1 MPKRLTVTIV
11 IPVYN
16 EVDDI
21 ERCLTSIAAQTVQP
35 DYVLVVDNNS
45 TDETVAVARRYPF
58 VTVLHE
64 ERQGVVHARNTG
76 FDAAKSDIIGRIDA
90 DSILAPDWVE
100 TLQELF
106 ADEAIDAVSGSVGY
120 HHAPFA
126 RFFSVIDGAFRR
138 YLAWS
143 LGPELALQ
151 GANMALRTSAWWAS
165 RDLMCNRGGMHEDF
179 DLSIHL
185 REAGFSTVFNRTL
198 RADVALRQVGG
209 TWSSFAQYVL
219 LSPGTYAQHN
229 RLRRVFMY
237 PVIGTALMFYPILR
251 MLYLGYDEQKD
262 GFSVRVWLRAT
273 GGSRVNPAT
282 YVE

>member
-21 ERCLTSIAAQTVQP
+21 GRCLASIAAQTVRP
-35 DYVLVVDNNS
+35 DQVLVVDNNS
-45 TDETVAVARRYPF
+45 TDGTVAVAQRYPF

-64 ERQGVVHARNTG
+64 ARQGVVHARNTG
-76 FDAAKSDIIGRIDA
+76 FDAVHGDIIGRIDA
-90 DSILAPDWVE
+90 DSVLAPDWVATVRRIFSSSE
-100 TLQELF
+100 V
-106 ADEAIDAVSGSVGY
+106 DAVSGSVGY

-126 RFFSVIDGAFRR
+126 GFFTRIDGGFRR

-143 LGPELALQ
+143 LGRELALQ
-151 GANMALRTSAWWAS
+151 GANMALRTSAWRAS
-165 RDLMCNRGGMHEDF
+165 RKLMCNRGGMHEDF

-185 REAGFSTVFNRTL
+185 REAGFSTVFEPAL
-198 RADVALRQVGG
+198 QAKVALRQVGG
-209 TWSSFAQYVL
+209 AWSSFAQYVL

-229 RLRRVFMY
+229 RWRRVFMY
-237 PVIGTALMFYPILR
+237 PVVGIALAFYPLLR
-251 MLYLGYDEQKD
+251 VLYLGYDEQKD
-262 GFSVRVWLRAT
+262 SFSVRAWLRSNA
-273 GGSRVNPAT
+273 SARVNPAT

>member
-21 ERCLTSIAAQTVQP
+21 ERCLTSIAAQTVRPQQ
-35 DYVLVVDNNS
+35 VIVVDNNS
-45 TDETVAVARRYPF
+45 TDGTVAVASGYPF
-58 VTVLHE
+58 VTVICE
-64 ERQGVVHARNTG
+64 KRQGVVHARNTG
-76 FDAAKSDIIGRIDA
+76 FDAAKGDIIGRIDA
-90 DSILAPDWVE
+90 DSVLAPDWVE

-106 ADEAIDAVSGSVGY
+106 ADPEIDAVSGSVGY

-143 LGPELALQ
+143 LGRELALQ
-151 GANMALRTSAWWAS
+151 GANMALRRSAWRAS
-165 RDLMCNRGGMHEDF
+165 RSLMCNRGGMHEDF

-185 REAGFSTVFNRTL
+185 REAGFSTVFEPSLQAN
-198 RADVALRQVGG
+198 VALRQVGG
-209 TWSSFAQYVL
+209 TLSSFARYVL

-229 RLRRVFMY
+229 RWRRIFMY
-237 PVIGTALMFYPILR
+237 PVVGIALVFHPLLHV
-251 MLYLGYDEQKD
+251 LYLGYDEQKD

-273 GGSRVNPAT
+273 GSSRVNPAT
-282 YVE
+282 YVD